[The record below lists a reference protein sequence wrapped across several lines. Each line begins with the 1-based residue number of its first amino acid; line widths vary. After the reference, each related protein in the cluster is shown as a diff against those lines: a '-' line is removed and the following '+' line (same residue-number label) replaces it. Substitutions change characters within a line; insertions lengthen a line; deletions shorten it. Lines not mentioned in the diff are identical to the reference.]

1 MDESI
6 KENLLLQADEF
17 EEAYKRCARGENPHK
32 DETGRIVY
40 HAVNLPAVVNAA
52 FSCELYLK
60 YLIGSKCSGHDLEQL
75 FRHLDPKLQDEIRD
89 EIGCQIQD
97 YQLCFDELLK
107 RAKDVFKKWRYLHE
121 KPHNDTYLNVY
132 INEYLIF
139 FPLFIDALK
148 RRAH

>member
-1 MDESI
+1 MDENI

-75 FRHLDPKLQDEIRD
+75 FRHLDPNFRMKLEMKSAVRFKITSFALMNFLREPKTFSRNGGTFMKNRILIR
-89 EIGCQIQD
+89 I
-97 YQLCFDELLK
+97 
-107 RAKDVFKKWRYLHE
+107 
-121 KPHNDTYLNVY
+121 
-132 INEYLIF
+132 
-139 FPLFIDALK
+139 
-148 RRAH
+148 